1 MRKLYSPLLAL
12 SGAIATGAVWTVGQ
26 TGPQETNAHLC
37 EFVGRYLPDTPP
49 DCGALDLTVRVA
61 GWLFVASLFVAIAK
75 IAWIA
80 TGWRRGRRTK
90 GAEAAS
96 VLEIHFDPANPAR
109 RFWSLEAP
117 RDREGTR
124 HPGVVHEYRVD
135 IHNPT
140 MRTIRN
146 VSVTVEH
153 AGDMGSR
160 PTDAFLDKT
169 WAQVFDLKPG
179 CAELAT
185 ILRWPH
191 PKIQPGMLA
200 GPSALC
206 YGPIVVIASGDDI
219 PPTCRIFWFDY
230 QREPMIFDKLEPGE
244 ELRAIDR
251 PTPV

>member
-1 MRKLYSPLLAL
+1 MRKLYSPLLAIT
-12 SGAIATGAVWTVGQ
+12 GTVATGAVWTVGQ
-26 TGPQETNAHLC
+26 TGPKETNAHLC
-37 EFVGRYLPDTPP
+37 EFVGRYVPGTPS
-49 DCGALDLTVRVA
+49 DCGALDLAVSIVGWLFIASLLIALAEAAWIVA
-61 GWLFVASLFVAIAK
+61 GWQ
-75 IAWIA
+75 
-80 TGWRRGRRTK
+80 GWRRAK
-90 GAEAAS
+90 DVGAS
-96 VLEIHFDPANPAR
+96 PVLEIRFDPTNPAR

-146 VSVTVEH
+146 VSVTLEH

-160 PTDAFLDKT
+160 PADAFLDKT
-169 WAQVFDLKPG
+169 WTQVCDLKPG
-179 CAELAT
+179 CFELVT
-185 ILRWPH
+185 ILRWPY

-200 GPSALC
+200 GRSALC
-206 YGPIVVIASGDDI
+206 YGPLMVTASGDDI
-219 PPTCRIFWFDY
+219 PPTRRIFWFDY

>member
-1 MRKLYSPLLAL
+1 MRKFYSPLLAL
-12 SGAIATGAVWTVGQ
+12 SAAIATGAVWTVGQ
-26 TGPQETNAHLC
+26 TGPKETNVHLC
-37 EFVGRYLPDTPP
+37 EFVGRYVPNTPS
-49 DCGALDLTVRVA
+49 DCGALDLAVSVA
-61 GWLFVASLFVAIAK
+61 GWLFVASLLIALAEAAWVVA
-75 IAWIA
+75 
-80 TGWRRGRRTK
+80 GWRRTKDK
-90 GAEAAS
+90 GAS
-96 VLEIHFDPANPAR
+96 PVLEIHFDPANPAR

-117 RDREGTR
+117 RDREGNR

-153 AGDMGSR
+153 AGQMSVR
-160 PTDAFLDKT
+160 PVDAFLDKT
-169 WAQVFDLKPG
+169 WTQVCDLKPG
-179 CAELAT
+179 CAELVA

-191 PKIQPGMLA
+191 PKVQPGMLA

-206 YGPIVVIASGDDI
+206 YGPIVVTASGDDI
-219 PPTCRIFWFDY
+219 PPTHRIFWFDY